1 MPLPAF
7 STCKQMHIVIQLA
20 KSIGGYAMTNE
31 EKIDLKKEIEEQDGY
46 EYSDELFFTG
56 EGDLL
61 DTAEGRA
68 KFCRINETT
77 VFRKKDP
84 TVWNNYIWVFNNQGV
99 GMTIK
104 RQSHVDPQLMECI
117 DFDADGNPIG
127 KAYEPT

>member
-1 MPLPAF
+1 
-7 STCKQMHIVIQLA
+7 
-20 KSIGGYAMTNE
+20 MTNE

-84 TVWNNYIWVFNNQGV
+84 TVWNNYIWVFNNQGK
-99 GMTIK
+99 GMVIK
-104 RQSHVDPQLMECI
+104 KRSHVDPAIMEDI
-117 DFDADGNPIG
+117 EYDADGNQIS
-127 KAYEPT
+127 KSYEPA

>member
-1 MPLPAF
+1 
-7 STCKQMHIVIQLA
+7 
-20 KSIGGYAMTNE
+20 MTNE

-117 DFDADGNPIG
+117 DFDADGNPIC

>member
-1 MPLPAF
+1 MWQHLFYLEMAD
-7 STCKQMHIVIQLA
+7 
-20 KSIGGYAMTNE
+20 KSCYNRLKNAGGSVMSRE
-31 EKIDLKKEIEEQDGY
+31 EVKESIEEEDNY
-46 EYSDELFFTG
+46 HYSDELFYTG

-84 TVWNNYIWVFNNQGV
+84 GVWNNYIWVFNNKGV

-104 RQSHVDPQLMECI
+104 KQSRVDPRLMECI
-117 DFDADGNPIG
+117 DYDADGNEVSKSYDP
-127 KAYEPT
+127 A

>member
-1 MPLPAF
+1 M
-7 STCKQMHIVIQLA
+7 SREEVK
-20 KSIGGYAMTNE
+20 KSIE
-31 EKIDLKKEIEEQDGY
+31 EEDNY
-46 EYSDELFFTG
+46 HYSDELFYTG

-84 TVWNNYIWVFNNQGV
+84 GVWNNYIWVFNNKGV

-104 RQSHVDPQLMECI
+104 KQSRVDPRLMECI
-117 DFDADGNPIG
+117 DYDADGHEVSKSYDP
-127 KAYEPT
+127 A

>member
-1 MPLPAF
+1 
-7 STCKQMHIVIQLA
+7 
-20 KSIGGYAMTNE
+20 MTNE

-104 RQSHVDPQLMECI
+104 RQSHVEPQRMECI
-117 DFDADGNPIG
+117 DLDADGNPIG

>member
-1 MPLPAF
+1 MA
-7 STCKQMHIVIQLA
+7 T
-20 KSIGGYAMTNE
+20 E
-31 EKIDLKKEIEEQDGY
+31 EIKDKELKDIKKEIEEQDGY
-46 EYSDELFFTG
+46 HYSDELFYTG

-61 DTAEGRA
+61 DTPEGRA
-68 KFCRINETT
+68 KFCRINEST

-84 TVWNNYIWVFNNQGV
+84 TVWKNYIWVFNNQGV

-117 DFDADGNPIG
+117 DYYADGNEIG

>member
-1 MPLPAF
+1 
-7 STCKQMHIVIQLA
+7 
-20 KSIGGYAMTNE
+20 MTDDE
-31 EKIDLKKEIEEQDGY
+31 RLDLKKEIEEQDGY
-46 EYSDELFFTG
+46 KYSDELFYTG

-77 VFRKKDP
+77 VFKKKDP

-104 RQSHVDPQLMECI
+104 RQSHVDPKLMECI
-117 DFDADGNPIG
+117 DYDADGNPTG
-127 KAYEPT
+127 KVYEPA

>member
-1 MPLPAF
+1 MQGGQYRDTIDKKPY
-7 STCKQMHIVIQLA
+7 
-20 KSIGGYAMTNE
+20 GGYAMTNE
-31 EKIDLKKEIEEQDGY
+31 EWIDIKKEIETQDGY
-46 EYSDELFFTG
+46 KYSDELYYTG

-77 VFRKKDP
+77 VFKKKDP

-117 DFDADGNPIG
+117 DYDADGNAIG

>member
-1 MPLPAF
+1 
-7 STCKQMHIVIQLA
+7 
-20 KSIGGYAMTNE
+20 MTNDE
-31 EKIDLKKEIEEQDGY
+31 RTDLKKEIEEQDSY
-46 EYSDELFFTG
+46 KYNDELYYTG
-56 EGDLL
+56 QGDLL

-68 KFCRINETT
+68 KFCKLNETT
-77 VFRKKDP
+77 VFKKKDP

-117 DFDADGNPIG
+117 DYDADGNEIG

>member
-1 MPLPAF
+1 MPIY
-7 STCKQMHIVIQLA
+7 SLA
-20 KSIGGYAMTNE
+20 SAAYPWYNVKKLRRFAMSQE
-31 EKIDLKKEIEEQDGY
+31 DIKREISAEDQY
-46 EYSDELFFTG
+46 NYSDELFYTG
-56 EGDLL
+56 PGDLL

-84 TVWNNYIWVFNNQGV
+84 GTWNNYIWVFNNQGV

-104 RQSHVDPQLMECI
+104 KQSRVDPQLMECI
-117 DFDADGNPIG
+117 DYDADGNEIG

>member
-1 MPLPAF
+1 MLIYA
-7 STCKQMHIVIQLA
+7 LA
-20 KSIGGYAMTNE
+20 SAAYPWYNVKKLRRFAMSQE
-31 EKIDLKKEIEEQDGY
+31 DIKREISAEDQY
-46 EYSDELFFTG
+46 NYSDELFYTG
-56 EGDLL
+56 PGDLL

-84 TVWNNYIWVFNNQGV
+84 GTWNNYIWVFNNQGV

-104 RQSHVDPQLMECI
+104 KQSRVDPQLMEGI
-117 DFDADGNPIG
+117 DYDADGNEIG

>member
-1 MPLPAF
+1 M
-7 STCKQMHIVIQLA
+7 S
-20 KSIGGYAMTNE
+20 YDE
-31 EKIDLKKEIEEQDGY
+31 LKKEFEEQDGY
-46 EYSDELFFTG
+46 KYSDELYYTG

-68 KFCRINETT
+68 KFCRLNEST

-104 RQSHVDPQLMECI
+104 KQSHVDPQLMECV
-117 DFDADGNPIG
+117 DFDADGNFVS
-127 KAYEPT
+127 KSYEPT

>member
-1 MPLPAF
+1 
-7 STCKQMHIVIQLA
+7 
-20 KSIGGYAMTNE
+20 MTND

-46 EYSDELFFTG
+46 KYSDELFYTG

-77 VFRKKDP
+77 VFKKKDP

-104 RQSHVDPQLMECI
+104 RQSHVDPQLMECSAY
-117 DFDADGNPIG
+117 DADGNPIG

>member
-1 MPLPAF
+1 
-7 STCKQMHIVIQLA
+7 
-20 KSIGGYAMTNE
+20 MTNE

-84 TVWNNYIWVFNNQGV
+84 TSAANFSSASSFINSVLISTSIFSVA
-99 GMTIK
+99 
-104 RQSHVDPQLMECI
+104 L
-117 DFDADGNPIG
+117 
-127 KAYEPT
+127 

>member
-1 MPLPAF
+1 
-7 STCKQMHIVIQLA
+7 
-20 KSIGGYAMTNE
+20 MTNE

-77 VFRKKDP
+77 VFRKKAP
-84 TVWNNYIWVFNNQGV
+84 PFGT
-99 GMTIK
+99 TISGCSTI
-104 RQSHVDPQLMECI
+104 RASE
-117 DFDADGNPIG
+117 
-127 KAYEPT
+127 

>member
-1 MPLPAF
+1 
-7 STCKQMHIVIQLA
+7 
-20 KSIGGYAMTNE
+20 MTNE
-31 EKIDLKKEIEEQDGY
+31 EKLEALKEIEEQDGY
-46 EYSDELFFTG
+46 KYDDKLFYTG

-68 KFCRINETT
+68 QFCRLNETT

-84 TVWNNYIWVFNNQGV
+84 TVWNNYIWVFNVKGE

-117 DFDADGNPIG
+117 DYDANGNETG

>member
-1 MPLPAF
+1 M
-7 STCKQMHIVIQLA
+7 SREEVK
-20 KSIGGYAMTNE
+20 KSIE
-31 EKIDLKKEIEEQDGY
+31 EEDNY
-46 EYSDELFFTG
+46 HYSDELFYTG

-84 TVWNNYIWVFNNQGV
+84 VVWNNYIWVFNNKGV

-104 RQSHVDPQLMECI
+104 KQSRVDPRLMECI
-117 DFDADGNPIG
+117 DYDADGNEVSKSYDP
-127 KAYEPT
+127 A

>member
-1 MPLPAF
+1 MLIYA
-7 STCKQMHIVIQLA
+7 LA
-20 KSIGGYAMTNE
+20 SAAYPWYNVKKLRRFAMSQE
-31 EKIDLKKEIEEQDGY
+31 DIKREISAEDQY
-46 EYSDELFFTG
+46 NYSDELFYTG
-56 EGDLL
+56 PGDLL

-68 KFCRINETT
+68 KFCRLNETT
-77 VFRKKDP
+77 VFKKKDP

-117 DFDADGNPIG
+117 DFDADGNPTG